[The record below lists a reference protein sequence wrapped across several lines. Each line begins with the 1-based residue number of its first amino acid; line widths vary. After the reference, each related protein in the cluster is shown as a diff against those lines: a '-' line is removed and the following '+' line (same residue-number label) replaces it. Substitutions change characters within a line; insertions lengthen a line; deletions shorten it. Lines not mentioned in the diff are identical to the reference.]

1 LKVLRF
7 TITVTSVFL
16 LFTALASAQTRVDA
30 YFGMGTLHVGST
42 NQSVDLLGTGT
53 PAQTGPMGGVFGTFG
68 GAVMLKPHFGVGGEM
83 SLRFAQG
90 DYAGLGYR
98 PIFYDFNGIWTP
110 SVHSKHI
117 MPEFQ
122 GGFGGVNLRFYGGGQ
137 SCDPFSG
144 TCSDF
149 AGSSNHLQL
158 HASAG
163 LRIYLKEHL
172 FVRPQYDY
180 HWVRNLTEFASNN
193 VSGFSIAV
201 GYSSGER

>member
-1 LKVLRF
+1 MKVLRF
-7 TITVTSVFL
+7 TITSTSVLL
-16 LFTALASAQTRVDA
+16 LFTALAGAQTRFDA

-53 PAQTGPMGGVFGTFG
+53 ASQTNAMGGVFGTFG
-68 GAVMLKPHFGVGGEM
+68 GALMLKPSLGVGGEM

-90 DYAGLGYR
+90 DYTADVGYR

-110 SVHSKHI
+110 SLHSRHI

-137 SCDPFSG
+137 SCDPYYG

-163 LRIYLKEHL
+163 LRIYIKQHL
-172 FVRPQYDY
+172 FVRPQFDY
-180 HWVRNLTEFASNN
+180 HWVRDLNEFASN
-193 VSGFSIAV
+193 SIRGFSIAI
-201 GYSSGER
+201 GYSSIE